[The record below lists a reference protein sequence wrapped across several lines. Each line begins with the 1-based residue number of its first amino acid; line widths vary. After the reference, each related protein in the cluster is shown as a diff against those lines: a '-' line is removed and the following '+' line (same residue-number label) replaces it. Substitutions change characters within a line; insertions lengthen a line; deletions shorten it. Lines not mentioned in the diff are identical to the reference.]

1 MYISKTNRV
10 STEKGKN
17 NKIEKRRMEW
27 GAALLPHLCVEKF
40 VLPQIQ
46 NHPRVVVVSHGPQ
59 VSPPRPPP
67 PPLPFSVFHAVPS
80 DRIVLPPIVLSSPL
94 LSFISPFSFAL

>member
-17 NKIEKRRMEW
+17 NKIEKRRMKW

-59 VSPPRPPP
+59 VS